1 MAAVLTCHLP
11 GTRRNVAVY
20 CKRGEFRG
28 LCWAIDCWNESS
40 FNMYTSNWLLS
51 ERRKLLLLALLVRET
66 LRVLAF
72 AIRMWHLN
80 KCFVASLPRRI
91 TCWTP
96 PGPAEYYC
104 QLFQLRLTKLFS
116 NFAFYVKHTY
126 VIYSFVW
133 ELGTSGPIRSRVV
146 VIPYRRFG
154 RIYLPHL
161 QGSIIQEACC
171 VTAKKSTV
179 LVYFATE
186 PWNNAW
192 FCLFGDHLSITL
204 TSVSRIIFK
213 ICTLVWGISNNFL
226 NTLK

>member
-1 MAAVLTCHLP
+1 MP

-40 FNMYTSNWLLS
+40 FNMHAANCLLS
-51 ERRKLLLLALLVRET
+51 ARRKLLLLVLLVRET
-66 LRVLAF
+66 LRVLAY
-72 AIRMWHLN
+72 AIRMWHLK
-80 KCFVASLPRRI
+80 KCFISSLPPWI

-96 PGPAEYYC
+96 PGPAECYY
-104 QLFQLRLTKLFS
+104 QVFQLRLTKLFS
-116 NFAFYVKHTY
+116 NFAFYVKHNY

-146 VIPYRRFG
+146 VIPSRRFG
-154 RIYLPHL
+154 RIYRPHL
-161 QGSIIQEACC
+161 QGSIIQEASCI
-171 VTAKKSTV
+171 TAQKSAV

-192 FCLFGDHLSITL
+192 FCLFGNHLSITV
-204 TSVSRIIFK
+204 TFVSSIIFK
-213 ICTLVWGISNNFL
+213 ICTLVWGIRNTVL
-226 NTLK
+226 NTMK